1 MFVILLILV
10 WLYVVIRI
18 KYGSLAAFYE
28 SIRGTLKYRRILENP
43 ELAETAIEDLFEE
56 TRQLNYIDSDYERA
70 IVCAFASGA
79 SDSLCLFFATLFM
92 MAVEGEVELKKYEII
107 FMQINLFVKY

>member
-1 MFVILLILV
+1 MFVILLIIV

-43 ELAETAIEDLFEE
+43 ELAEAAIEDLFEE
-56 TRQLNYIDSDYERA
+56 TRQMNFIESDYERA
-70 IVCAFASGA
+70 IVPVFRNAFHDGS
-79 SDSLCLFFATLFM
+79 
-92 MAVEGEVELKKYEII
+92 
-107 FMQINLFVKY
+107 